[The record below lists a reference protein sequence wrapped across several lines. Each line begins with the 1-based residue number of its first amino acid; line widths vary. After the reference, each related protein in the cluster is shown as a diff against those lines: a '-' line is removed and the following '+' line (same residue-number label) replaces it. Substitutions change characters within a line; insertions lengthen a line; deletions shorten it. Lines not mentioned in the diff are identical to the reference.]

1 MLLGFVIG
9 AVVVL
14 GLFGIVAVLYLRKMP
29 NGPWR

>member
-9 AVVVL
+9 AVVL